1 MQDVCFEADLTMLRQ
16 VASVRSSPRA
26 IVENLIPES
35 LLPQI
40 RDLLLGDTSQS
51 GGRGVPG
58 GRIVGVV
65 CRRGRKREN
74 LRDSFR
80 LLATDCTNSFL
91 VSSANDCRTPY
102 FNFIT

>member
-1 MQDVCFEADLTMLRQ
+1 MLWQ
-16 VASVRSSPRA
+16 VASVRSSLRA
-26 IVENLIPES
+26 ITENLIPES

-58 GRIVGVV
+58 GRIVGVG

-80 LLATDCTNSFL
+80 LLATDCTLPSKT
-91 VSSANDCRTPY
+91 R
-102 FNFIT
+102 